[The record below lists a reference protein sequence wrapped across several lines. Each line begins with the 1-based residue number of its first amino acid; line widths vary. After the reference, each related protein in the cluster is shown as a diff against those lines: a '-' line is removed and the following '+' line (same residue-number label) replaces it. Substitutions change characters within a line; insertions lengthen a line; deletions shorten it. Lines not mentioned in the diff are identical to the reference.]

1 MTYQEG
7 TGIIGGWE
15 KSELRSY
22 LKETINPLIP
32 ESVRNNIIAVKK
44 ENLNVDIFN
53 TLSST
58 PTIISD
64 TLWLPALS
72 ELNNKYNN
80 LFLDATKRQK
90 SKIGNTVFE
99 RWWLREAEY
108 YKDPCVIQI
117 LSDGNFLSTQNVT
130 ERVYIA
136 LGFCF

>member
-1 MTYQEG
+1 M
-7 TGIIGGWE
+7 IGGWE

-53 TLSST
+53 TPSST

-99 RWWLREAEY
+99 RWWLREVKHDGSY
-108 YKDPCVIQI
+108 VMQV
-117 LSDGNFLSTQNVT
+117 SSNGNFLSTQII
-130 ERVYIA
+130 ERQAYIA